1 MYLFAYTR
9 TQRKDVL
16 SDNVVVFVDVIPYIP
31 VDKSAVQTADKR
43 ADHCV
48 RTCIEYMA
56 GTTLRSDRSA
66 YRVRCPWSWSV
77 QTQVGTLEC
86 TVAIED
92 TSGDA

>member
-43 ADHCV
+43 ARGPLCA
-48 RTCIEYMA
+48 Y
-56 GTTLRSDRSA
+56 L
-66 YRVRCPWSWSV
+66 YRVHGGHHA
-77 QTQVGTLEC
+77 TF
-86 TVAIED
+86 
-92 TSGDA
+92 